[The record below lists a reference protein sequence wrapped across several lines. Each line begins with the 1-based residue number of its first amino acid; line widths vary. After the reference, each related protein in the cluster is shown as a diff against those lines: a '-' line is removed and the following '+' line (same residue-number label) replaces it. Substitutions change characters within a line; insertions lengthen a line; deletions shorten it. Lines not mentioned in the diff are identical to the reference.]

1 MSLDDER
8 RTPRE
13 DLPSEH
19 TTPETE
25 DDRATPGVGMD
36 GSLEST
42 HERDP
47 RDTGTDGS
55 AGTDGSTLPEDR
67 RR

>member
-19 TTPETE
+19 TTSEIE
-25 DDRATPGVGMD
+25 DDRATPGVGTD
-36 GSLEST
+36 GSLDST
-42 HERDP
+42 RVHNP
-47 RDTGTDGS
+47 PGAGTDGS
-55 AGTDGSTLPEDR
+55 AEPEDR
-67 RR
+67 RRR